1 MLLLNTLRSA
11 LTFWRLP
18 LPFRVLV
25 PLLLVLACALQ
36 IRVLG
41 KRRRIWTGAAC
52 LLALELL
59 LALAAW
65 ILALALGR
73 AAVGLALV
81 LSMLLTLLHPLLL
94 GALAGLLVTA
104 LRRR

>member
-1 MLLLNTLRSA
+1 MILLNTFRSA

-18 LPFRVLV
+18 LPFNALV

-41 KRRRIWTGAAC
+41 KRRCKWTGVAC

-59 LALAAW
+59 LALAVW
-65 ILALALGR
+65 IFALALGR
-73 AAVGLALV
+73 AAVGLAIV

-94 GALAGLLVTA
+94 GALAGFLVTA